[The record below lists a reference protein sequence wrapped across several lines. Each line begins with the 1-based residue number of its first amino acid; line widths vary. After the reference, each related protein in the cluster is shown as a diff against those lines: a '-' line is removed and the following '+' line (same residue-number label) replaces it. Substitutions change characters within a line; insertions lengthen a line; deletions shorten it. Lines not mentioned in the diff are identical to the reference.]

1 MKIAMVDDHHLLRN
15 GLARLVDSFE
25 GFEVIF
31 EASNG
36 KEFIEQLKLYPVPD
50 IVLLDINMPA
60 MNGYET
66 ADWIRKN
73 HPEIKILV
81 LSMLESDMT
90 IIRMLNLGARGFIV
104 KDSHP
109 EQFRKALIQ
118 IRDLGYCMNENLSG
132 RLAYRNLNQEP
143 EPTPTAILPRLS
155 EKELEFLRLSCSE
168 MTYREIAH
176 EMGIGHRTVDS
187 HRDSLFQKLGV
198 STRVGLV
205 LFAIR
210 NGIVMV

>member
-36 KEFIEQLKLYPVPD
+36 KDFIEQLKLNPVPD

-66 ADWIRKN
+66 ADWIKKN
-73 HPEIKILV
+73 LPETRILV

-132 RLAYRNLNQEP
+132 RLAYRNINQEP
-143 EPTPTAILPRLS
+143 EPAPTVILPRLS

>member
-1 MKIAMVDDHHLLRN
+1 MVDDHNLLRN

-31 EASNG
+31 EANHG
-36 KEFIEQLKLYPVPD
+36 KDFIDQLNQHPVPD
-50 IVLLDINMPA
+50 IVLLDINMPV

-66 ADWIRKN
+66 AEWIKQN
-73 HPEIKILV
+73 LPDTKVLV
-81 LSMLESDMT
+81 LSMLDSDMA
-90 IIRMLNLGARGFIV
+90 IIRMLNLGARGFVV

-109 EQFRKALIQ
+109 DQFRKALNQ
-118 IRDLGYCMNENLSG
+118 IRELGYCMNENLSG
-132 RLAYRNLNQEP
+132 RLAYRNLQQEP
-143 EPTPTAILPRLS
+143 EPNPSTILPRLS

>member
-1 MKIAMVDDHHLLRN
+1 MKIAMVDDHNLLRN

-31 EASNG
+31 EANHG
-36 KEFIEQLKLYPVPD
+36 KDFIDQLNQHPVPD
-50 IVLLDINMPA
+50 IVLLDINMPV

-66 ADWIRKN
+66 AEWIKQN
-73 HPEIKILV
+73 LPDTKVLV
-81 LSMLESDMT
+81 LSMLDSDMA
-90 IIRMLNLGARGFIV
+90 IIRMLNLGARGFVV

-109 EQFRKALIQ
+109 DQFRKALNQ
-118 IRDLGYCMNENLSG
+118 IRELGYCMNENLSG
-132 RLAYRNLNQEP
+132 RLAYRNLQQEP
-143 EPTPTAILPRLS
+143 EPNPSTILPRLS

>member
-1 MKIAMVDDHHLLRN
+1 MVDDHHLLRN

-36 KEFIEQLKLYPVPD
+36 KDFIEQLKLNPVPD
-50 IVLLDINMPA
+50 IVLLDINMPV

-66 ADWIRKN
+66 ADWIKKN
-73 HPEIKILV
+73 LPETRILV

-143 EPTPTAILPRLS
+143 EPAPTVILPRLS

>member
-1 MKIAMVDDHHLLRN
+1 MVDDHHLLRN

-36 KEFIEQLKLYPVPD
+36 KDFIEQLKLNPVPD

-66 ADWIRKN
+66 ADWIKKN
-73 HPEIKILV
+73 LPETRILV

-132 RLAYRNLNQEP
+132 RLAYRNINQEP
-143 EPTPTAILPRLS
+143 EPAPTVILPRLS